1 MRAGL
6 ADNGLTLLSLKFG
19 LTSVPARFL
28 SLLRLKY
35 RAKVYLPA
43 RLIDPAVVVQLW
55 EFFLCFNVTSS
66 SLASLKVTCP
76 VTGSC

>member
-6 ADNGLTLLSLKFG
+6 ADNGLTLLSLKFPSVR
-19 LTSVPARFL
+19 LTARFL

-55 EFFLCFNVTSS
+55 EFFFVLTLPRQVWP
-66 SLASLKVTCP
+66 A
-76 VTGSC
+76 